1 YREKLNLYILINI
14 KECNPL
20 SENNRYMN
28 CCEYEKC
35 NCNKCEKK
43 EYPKKE
49 INYCNQNK
57 HYP

>member
-1 YREKLNLYILINI
+1 M
-14 KECNPL
+14 